1 MTPEAAIDI
10 IGALVRTILTVSM
23 PLLLSSMGIG
33 LVVSLIQTVT
43 SLHEQ
48 TLAFVPKALGVLGV
62 LLVLLP
68 WLARTVLDYTVEV
81 INQMPALAR

>member
-10 IGALVRTILTVSM
+10 VSALVKTILTVSM
-23 PLLLSSMGIG
+23 PLLLSSMAIG
-33 LVVSLIQTVT
+33 LAISLVQTVT

-48 TLAFVPKALGVLGV
+48 TLAFVPKVLGV
-62 LLVLLP
+62 LAILMAILP
-68 WLARTVLDYTVEV
+68 WLARTVLDYTAEV